1 MKRTIV
7 YLSKNLNYE
16 LPLFILNKYEY
27 EYKGRY
33 MIKINELTI
42 FRGWSRVIKNKSY
55 LCDSNVGTLTRT
67 YKKSDSGIFK
77 TNNKREAIKIAK
89 KLVYFFDRNALISVV
104 DRKKHGNEITFI
116 TKNHICKLF
125 PLKIKQFNFDND
137 FYLKKLNRQ

>member
-1 MKRTIV
+1 M
-7 YLSKNLNYE
+7 
-16 LPLFILNKYEY
+16 
-27 EYKGRY
+27 
-33 MIKINELTI
+33 
-42 FRGWSRVIKNKSY
+42 KNKLY
-55 LCDSNVGTLTRT
+55 LCNEQIGALTLT

-89 KLVYFFDRNALISVV
+89 KLVYYYDKNALISVV

-137 FYLKKLNRQ
+137 FYLKLLNRN